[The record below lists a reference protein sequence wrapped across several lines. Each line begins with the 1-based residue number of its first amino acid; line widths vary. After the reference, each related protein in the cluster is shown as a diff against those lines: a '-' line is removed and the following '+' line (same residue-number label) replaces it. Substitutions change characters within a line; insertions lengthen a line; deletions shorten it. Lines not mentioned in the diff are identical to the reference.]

1 MKDKRKILLQS
12 EDETSRNLA
21 KRMLDKGYEVLLKYP
36 DSDEVVPFPTL
47 VWVFPGVVAQ
57 LVRAPACH
65 AGGRGFEPHQS
76 RSRYTNLLNK

>member
-36 DSDEVVPFPTL
+36 DSDETVPFPI
-47 VWVFPGVVAQ
+47 
-57 LVRAPACH
+57 
-65 AGGRGFEPHQS
+65 
-76 RSRYTNLLNK
+76 